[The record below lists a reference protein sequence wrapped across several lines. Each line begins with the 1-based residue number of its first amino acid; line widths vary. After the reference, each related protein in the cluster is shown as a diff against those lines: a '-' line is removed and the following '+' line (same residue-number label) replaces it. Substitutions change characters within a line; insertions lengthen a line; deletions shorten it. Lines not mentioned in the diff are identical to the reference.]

1 MVDAVETRLER
12 IRAKLA
18 RVRAHKP
25 HTFGAGSHRYELAAP
40 LTEAEVCALE
50 ATYRIELPADF
61 RAFLRTAGASGAGP
75 YYGLLPANRWGELQI
90 GDDPRPDVAARPCPW
105 RADLARDDETWDAV
119 TEGLDEP
126 FQGTI
131 AIADQGCGNYVALV
145 VTGEERGRVMY
156 VALADPRVPFFPE
169 NRDFLD
175 WYERW
180 LDELLRGY
188 KHTWFGMA
196 MPGDEAT
203 LAAAAERRESGR
215 RLDALNA
222 MHQLP
227 SLEVQ
232 TRAIV
237 VACLADDDA
246 VVRTAALQLIKA
258 HKLVEMAEADVRRLL
273 SDPDA
278 LVRRTALHVLVGN
291 RVAWHDAARQ
301 ALDDPHPENVA
312 LAADALLR
320 ADALREP
327 EILAL
332 LRSPAPVVRKS
343 GYWAARSTRSP
354 AIFDQ
359 LMALSQ
365 TSDDEHALALQPLL
379 AQLDGDALDP
389 SRRRALLD
397 RLLARIAAIDGPDV
411 PSGEIHGL
419 CSFVGEDARA
429 LATLLELARH
439 PEPFARYTTAAVL
452 GDLGSAEALPVLRAL
467 LDDTAVP
474 RGTRATAPWS
484 VGENARRAIAKI
496 EGAIAKRS

>member
-1 MVDAVETRLER
+1 
-12 IRAKLA
+12 
-18 RVRAHKP
+18 
-25 HTFGAGSHRYELAAP
+25 
-40 LTEAEVCALE
+40 
-50 ATYRIELPADF
+50 
-61 RAFLRTAGASGAGP
+61 
-75 YYGLLPANRWGELQI
+75 
-90 GDDPRPDVAARPCPW
+90 
-105 RADLARDDETWDAV
+105 
-119 TEGLDEP
+119 
-126 FQGTI
+126 
-131 AIADQGCGNYVALV
+131 
-145 VTGEERGRVMY
+145 
-156 VALADPRVPFFPE
+156 
-169 NRDFLD
+169 
-175 WYERW
+175 
-180 LDELLRGY
+180 ELLRGY
-188 KHTWFGMA
+188 KHGWFGMA

-203 LAAAAERRESGR
+203 LAAAAERRDGGR

-227 SLEVQ
+227 SLQPQ
-232 TRAIV
+232 TRAIII
-237 VACLADDDA
+237 ACLADHDA
-246 VVRTAALQLIKA
+246 IVRTAALELIKA
-258 HKLVEMAEADVRRLL
+258 HRLVESAEAEVRTLLADADV
-273 SDPDA
+273 
-278 LVRRTALHVLVGN
+278 LVRRTALQVLVGK
-291 RVAWHDAARQ
+291 RVAWHDAARR
-301 ALDDPHPENVA
+301 ALDDPDPQNVA
-312 LAADALLR
+312 LAADALGRDRVLG
-320 ADALREP
+320 EP
-327 EILAL
+327 DIIAL
-332 LRSPAPVVRKS
+332 LQSPALVVRKS

-429 LATLLELARH
+429 LAMLLELARH